1 MPFQDHRRRIVR
13 TVILRP
19 TLAVDTPA
27 FGIRHSRIPAFP
39 AVAIPAF
46 PHSRIPAFPGS
57 RLPVPGSRFPL
68 LYAVVME
75 LGITTFGDRFP
86 DPATGHLVSE
96 EQRMRDLLEEVRLA
110 DQVGLDVYAVGEH
123 HRPDF
128 IVSAPAVVLAAA
140 AAQTSRIRLA
150 SAVTV
155 LSSDDPVRVY
165 QQFAT
170 LDLISGGRA
179 EIIAGRGSFIES
191 YPLFGQDLQDYDALF
206 AEKLDLLLRVR
217 DHERVTWR
225 GRHRPAIDDRG
236 VHPRAVQQPLPVWVG
251 VGGTPASAERAGLL
265 GLPMTLAIIGG
276 VPARFRP
283 FVDLHQDAA
292 RRAGHGR
299 PPLAVNSHGYV
310 AATSQ
315 QAADEFFPPYEVAMS
330 GIGRERGWPPMT
342 RAAFDAMRE
351 PNGALFVGSAQQVTE
366 KILRQQEI
374 LGFDRF
380 LLHVSVGTLPHA
392 QVMKAIELFGTE
404 VAPAVRRALA
414 A

>member
-1 MPFQDHRRRIVR
+1 
-13 TVILRP
+13 
-19 TLAVDTPA
+19 
-27 FGIRHSRIPAFP
+27 
-39 AVAIPAF
+39 
-46 PHSRIPAFPGS
+46 
-57 RLPVPGSRFPL
+57 
-68 LYAVVME
+68 ME
-75 LGITTFGDRFP
+75 LGITTFGDRFA

-96 EQRMRDLLEEVRLA
+96 AQRMHDLLEEVVLA

-123 HRPDF
+123 HRRDF
-128 IVSAPAVVLAAA
+128 VVSAPAVVLAAA
-140 AAQTSRIRLA
+140 AARTSRIHLA

-165 QQFAT
+165 QQYAT

-191 YPLFGQDLQDYDALF
+191 YPLFGQDLNDYDALF

-217 DHERVTWR
+217 DAEHVTWR

-236 VHPRAVQQPLPVWVG
+236 VYPRAVQDPLPVWVG
-251 VGGTPASAERAGLL
+251 VGGTPASAERAGRL

-276 VPARFRP
+276 IPARFRP
-283 FVDLHQDAA
+283 FVDLHQDSA
-292 RRAGHGR
+292 RRAGHER
-299 PPLAVNSHGYV
+299 PRLAVNSHGYV

-315 QAADEFFPPYEVAMS
+315 QAADEFFPPYEVAMT
-330 GIGRERGWPPMT
+330 GIGRERGWPPMS
-342 RAAFDAMRE
+342 RHAFDAMRE
-351 PNGALFVGSAQQVTE
+351 PHGALFVGSPQQVTE

-380 LLHVSVGTLPHA
+380 LVHISVGTMPHA

-404 VAPAVRRALA
+404 VAPAVRAALA

>member
-1 MPFQDHRRRIVR
+1 
-13 TVILRP
+13 
-19 TLAVDTPA
+19 
-27 FGIRHSRIPAFP
+27 
-39 AVAIPAF
+39 
-46 PHSRIPAFPGS
+46 
-57 RLPVPGSRFPL
+57 
-68 LYAVVME
+68 ME

-86 DPATGHLVSE
+86 DPATGHLISE
-96 EQRMRDLLEEVRLA
+96 QQRMQDLLEEIRLA
-110 DQVGLDVYAVGEH
+110 DEVGLDVYAVGEH
-123 HRPDF
+123 HRRDF

-165 QQFAT
+165 QQYAT
-170 LDLISGGRA
+170 VDLISQGRA

-191 YPLFGQDLQDYDALF
+191 YPLFGQDLSDYDALF
-206 AEKLDLLLRVR
+206 AEKLDLLLHVR
-217 DHERVTWR
+217 ERELATWR
-225 GRHRPAIDDRG
+225 GRFRPAIDGRG
-236 VHPRAVQQPLPVWVG
+236 VYPRAVQSPLPVWIG
-251 VGGTPASAERAGLL
+251 VGGTPASADRAGRL

-276 VPARFRP
+276 QPARFRP

-292 RRAGHGR
+292 QQAGHGR
-299 PPLAVNSHGYV
+299 LPLAINSHGYV
-310 AATSQ
+310 AASSQ
-315 QAADEFFPPYEVAMS
+315 QAADEFFPPYEIAMS

-342 RAAFDAMRE
+342 RDAFDGMRT
-351 PNGALFVGSAQQVTE
+351 PHGALFVGSPQQVAE
-366 KILRQQEI
+366 KILLQREI

-404 VAPAVRRALA
+404 VAPAVRRASA

>member
-1 MPFQDHRRRIVR
+1 
-13 TVILRP
+13 
-19 TLAVDTPA
+19 
-27 FGIRHSRIPAFP
+27 
-39 AVAIPAF
+39 
-46 PHSRIPAFPGS
+46 
-57 RLPVPGSRFPL
+57 
-68 LYAVVME
+68 ME

-86 DPATGHLVSE
+86 DPRTGELVSE
-96 EQRMRDLLEEVRLA
+96 SQRMRDLLEEVTLA

-123 HRPDF
+123 HRRDF

-140 AAQTSRIRLA
+140 AARSSRIRLA

-165 QQFAT
+165 QQYAT
-170 LDLISGGRA
+170 VDLISGGRA

-191 YPLFGQDLQDYDALF
+191 YPLFGQDLGDYDALF

-217 DHERVTWR
+217 AREYVTWQ
-225 GRHRPAIDDRG
+225 GRHRPAIDHRG
-236 VHPRAVQQPLPVWVG
+236 VYPRAVQAPLPVWVG
-251 VGGTPASAERAGLL
+251 VGGTPASAERAGRL

-276 VPARFRP
+276 IPARFRP

-292 RRAGHGR
+292 TRAGHPQPR
-299 PPLAVNSHGYV
+299 LAINSHGYI

-315 QAADEFFPPYEVAMS
+315 QAGDEFFAPYEVAMT

-342 RAAFDAMRE
+342 REAFETMRE
-351 PNGALFVGSAQQVTE
+351 PNGALFVGSPQQVIDKILAQQA
-366 KILRQQEI
+366 I

-380 LLHVSVGTLPHA
+380 LLHVSVGTMPHA
-392 QVMKAIELFGTE
+392 QVMKTIELFGTQ
-404 VAPAVRRALA
+404 VAPVVRRALA